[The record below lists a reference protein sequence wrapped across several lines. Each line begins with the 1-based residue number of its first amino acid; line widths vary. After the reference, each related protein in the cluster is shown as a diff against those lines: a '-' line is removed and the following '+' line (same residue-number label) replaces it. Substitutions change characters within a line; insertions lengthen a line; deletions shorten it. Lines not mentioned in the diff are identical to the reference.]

1 MNPKSALS
9 PETSPDADANL
20 CIMSRIL
27 RYAFMATLVISGT
40 ATMRGQTIDAAMRE
54 QIAQAVQR
62 CLATDGT
69 PSASVAIVADGHV
82 AYAKAFGNAVMSPAV
97 PASATTRYQLASL
110 SKTYTAQAVLLLAA
124 AGKLSLSDSVSRWFP
139 NLTEASHITVLQL
152 LNHTSGYPDHYP
164 QSYPAGPRG
173 SATSPDRI
181 IAEWGHH
188 PLLFS
193 PGTQFHYSNLEYEI
207 AGRIVEKVSGKP
219 LFQFMQERIFEPF
232 GMTSVM
238 DLDKIPD
245 GSNALATGYV
255 QVAVAPLQPA
265 PYEGPGW
272 SFGSGQIVTTAQ
284 DVARWDEAF
293 LQHRT
298 LPKREASEEVT
309 PAQLVGGKIYPAALG
324 LFVGHEGDQTHYYH
338 TGEGL
343 GFEAINLIYP
353 DAHMA
358 FVVLTNTNATPT
370 YLKIANELTYLLLP
384 PTKSEAFARKVFAGL
399 QAGLPD
405 RTVFSDDLNR
415 YMTPANL
422 TAYRTSLE
430 PLGPVQSFTQVRSQ
444 MTDNLKAMDYDVIAG
459 GHSLK
464 LHLLFLPDGKL
475 EDASIA
481 DARND

>member
-1 MNPKSALS
+1 
-9 PETSPDADANL
+9 
-20 CIMSRIL
+20 
-27 RYAFMATLVISGT
+27 
-40 ATMRGQTIDAAMRE
+40 MRGQTIDPAVRE

-69 PSASVAIVADGHV
+69 PSSSVAIVVNDHV
-82 AYAKAFGNAVMSPAV
+82 AYTKAFGSAVMSPAV
-97 PASATTRYQLASL
+97 PASETTRYQLASL

-124 AGKLSLSDSVSRWFP
+124 DGKLSLSDPVSRWFP
-139 NLTEASHITVLQL
+139 DLTEAYHITVLQL

-164 QSYPAGPRG
+164 QSYPAGPRAA
-173 SATSPDRI
+173 SASPDRI

-188 PLLFS
+188 PLLFP

-219 LFQFMQERIFEPF
+219 LFQFMQERIFQPF

-238 DLDKIPD
+238 DLDQIPD

-272 SFGSGQIVTTAQ
+272 SFGAGQVVTTAE
-284 DVARWDEAF
+284 DVAHWDEAF

-298 LPKREASEEVT
+298 LPEREALEEVT
-309 PAQLVGGKIYPAALG
+309 PAQLAGGKSYPAALG

-358 FVVLTNTNATPT
+358 FVVLTNTNVAPT
-370 YLKIANELTYLLLP
+370 YLKIANELTYILLP

-399 QAGLPD
+399 QIGRPD
-405 RTVFSDDLNR
+405 RTFFSDDLNR
-415 YMTPANL
+415 YMNPAIL
-422 TAYRTSLE
+422 AAYRTSLE
-430 PLGPVQSFTQVRSQ
+430 PLGSVQSFTQIHSQ
-444 MTDNLKAMDYDVIAG
+444 MTDGLKTMDYDVVVG

-481 DARND
+481 DARNE